1 MKGVDEPV
9 CCNCGGRHPAN
20 YQGCPKIKLHAK
32 TKANTMKSNVVQ
44 PNKPIPVRR
53 TPQVKRKLSFNSV
66 VKMSSNTNV
75 QGGRSAGMSEA
86 LSGLGQSC
94 RSAAIV
100 STNNN
105 LGSGVGTSQ
114 GGFSFIMGEI
124 DSLFGTLYENLL
136 GIISEFLPIYRQCN
150 NNAQK
155 RILLVEFLIRV
166 SP

>member
-1 MKGVDEPV
+1 M
-9 CCNCGGRHPAN
+9 
-20 YQGCPKIKLHAK
+20 
-32 TKANTMKSNVVQ
+32 
-44 PNKPIPVRR
+44 
-53 TPQVKRKLSFNSV
+53 KRKLSFNSV

-155 RILLVEFLIRV
+155 RIMLVEFLIRV